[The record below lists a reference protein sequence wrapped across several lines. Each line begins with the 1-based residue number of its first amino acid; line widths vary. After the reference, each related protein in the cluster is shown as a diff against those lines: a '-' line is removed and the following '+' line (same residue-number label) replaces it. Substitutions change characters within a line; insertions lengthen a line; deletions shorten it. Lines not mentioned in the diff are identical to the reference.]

1 MARLLYFRIAG
12 AVALFTL
19 AFLLGSFEPFLR
31 AAPIGLGMS
40 EPTPAVTVNRFRKGD
55 RLPLH
60 HPGMVGRDFRRLDGL
75 QTQKKVP
82 LGCDH
87 AFSPVSTPALSNV
100 YGRCMA

>member
-1 MARLLYFRIAG
+1 MARLLYFRLAG

-31 AAPIGLGMS
+31 AAPIGLGVS
-40 EPTPAVTVNRFRKGD
+40 GPTSTVSVNRFRKGD
-55 RLPLH
+55 RLPLYR
-60 HPGMVGRDFRRLDGL
+60 PGMVARDFRRLDGL
-75 QTQKKVP
+75 ESQEKVP
-82 LGCDH
+82 FACEH